1 LGKDQEYEFNLSSNE
16 LQLRRVQYEPGTV
29 KQASREVLWSSTD
42 YADLQ
47 KLLYQY
53 NLNVPFA
60 DLLQQIKQ
68 TIKNPRSRERIKGV
82 FSSMVS
88 VKSGEVGS
96 PKGADKERSLNLVQ
110 QTFAESAA
118 EQMRALANIMRD

>member
-29 KQASREVLWSSTD
+29 KQAGREVLWSSTD

-53 NLNVPFA
+53 NLNVSFE
-60 DLLQQIKQ
+60 DLLKQIKQ
-68 TIKNPRSRERIKGV
+68 NIKNPRSRERIKGV